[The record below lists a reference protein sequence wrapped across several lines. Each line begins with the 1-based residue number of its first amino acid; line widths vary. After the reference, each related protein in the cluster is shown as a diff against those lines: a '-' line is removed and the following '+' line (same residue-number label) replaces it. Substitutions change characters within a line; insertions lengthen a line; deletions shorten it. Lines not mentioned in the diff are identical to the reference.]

1 MIFKRTNMKNFI
13 LNAINNT
20 NLLTVDTNSIE
31 DAKDAYKV
39 LRWKKLIPEAF
50 KTMRDQ
56 WDSLIKEC
64 FTEEEL
70 KDVNTDAEK
79 SDELQEKI
87 NKFNGLFN
95 ELMADDTVCDIK
107 PISFDSWHKMLKASD
122 IKLGMVE
129 PELEGILFTA
139 PED

>member
-1 MIFKRTNMKNFI
+1 MKNFI

-50 KTMRDQ
+50 KTMREQ

-95 ELMADDTVCDIK
+95 ELMADDTACDIK
-107 PISFDSWHKMLKASD
+107 PISFNSWHKMLKASD

>member
-1 MIFKRTNMKNFI
+1 MKNFI

-20 NLLTVDTNSIE
+20 NLLSVDTNSIE
-31 DAKDAYKV
+31 DSKDAYRV
-39 LRWKKLIPEAF
+39 LRWKKLIPESF
-50 KTMRDQ
+50 KVMRDQ

-64 FTEEEL
+64 FTEDEL

-79 SDELQEKI
+79 SKELQEKI

-95 ELMADDTVCDIK
+95 ELMADDTACDIK
-107 PISFDSWHKMLKASD
+107 PISFETWHKMLKESD
-122 IKLGMVE
+122 IKLGRVE

>member
-1 MIFKRTNMKNFI
+1 MKNLI
-13 LNAINNT
+13 LNAIMNT
-20 NLLTVDTNSIE
+20 NLLSVDTNLID
-31 DAKDAYKV
+31 DAKDAYRV
-39 LRWKKLIPEAF
+39 LKWKKALPESF
-50 KTMRDQ
+50 KVMREQ

-79 SDELQEKI
+79 TPELQEKI

-95 ELMADDTVCDIK
+95 ELMVDDTQCDIK
-107 PISFDSWHKMLKASD
+107 PVSFDSWHKMLKSSD

>member
-1 MIFKRTNMKNFI
+1 MKNFI

-50 KTMRDQ
+50 KTMREQ

>member
-1 MIFKRTNMKNFI
+1 MKNFI

-20 NLLTVDTNSIE
+20 NLLSVDTNSIE

-50 KTMRDQ
+50 KVMRDQ
-56 WDSLIKEC
+56 WDTLIKEC

-95 ELMADDTVCDIK
+95 ELMADDTPCDVK
-107 PISFDSWHKMLKASD
+107 PISFNS
-122 IKLGMVE
+122 
-129 PELEGILFTA
+129 
-139 PED
+139 

>member
-50 KTMRDQ
+50 KTMREQ

-95 ELMADDTVCDIK
+95 ELMADDTACDIK
-107 PISFDSWHKMLKASD
+107 PISFNSWHKMLKASD